1 MTTSTWTCA
10 RQELSLS
17 VRSQWTQIF
26 SVVFAVLALAVAASG
41 YVLSGGY
48 GFQDFARTAASLL
61 QLVLLLVPL
70 AALLFGVITF
80 TPDRG
85 SAELLYSQP
94 VSRYAVVGG
103 QLLGAFLALVGAQA
117 IGFGAAG
124 LVIFTQSGAE
134 GVSGFL
140 GVMAGSAALTAI
152 FLGLAAAISAGD
164 TTDRRARN
172 LAIALVIWFGAVVL
186 FDVAVLGVASLLPSG
201 LASRVLIVSTLVNPI
216 DAARTSTL
224 LAVEGKTAFGS
235 GSLAFLR
242 FTGGPAGAAAWLGAS
257 IVAWTALPLIAAG
270 IRVRRSDI

>member
-224 LAVEGKTAFGS
+224 LAVEGKTAFGA